1 MLNIWPKITLDPT
14 VSFQTQKKNFTYT
27 QVYYTMQAVLSNTVK
42 LGIDVVIYE
51 CWMSRPLQAL

>member
-51 CWMSRPLQAL
+51 C